1 MSRISKHKKTIS
13 YAMEP
18 RMRRIMEKLKEEL
31 NDDYFT
37 LTEEE
42 KMEVSNHIA
51 LTVINTTIQILN
63 GYERDELPEIMDLAI
78 TNLTSLEMKFAEM
91 EMYAQ
96 SQMMFDAIIKI
107 HNDIHELTKNNKDGK
122 ITN

>member
-1 MSRISKHKKTIS
+1 
-13 YAMEP
+13 MEP

-96 SQMMFDAIIKI
+96 CQMMRDTIIKI
-107 HNDIHELTKNNKDGK
+107 HNDIQELVKPKL
-122 ITN
+122 